1 MWDTRNFCDW
11 TFAKISVF
19 HESFHYRKKFCFREH
34 VRKLFFD
41 SRENFCKNE
50 SSSNLV
56 KLDEFRVFVKMG
68 NYIFV
73 STLLR
78 EFVDDH
84 RGVIEAHRGVI
95 EDLPNLENYS
105 GIIDVHPRV
114 VSDYHGVVKDDLRGI
129 EAHCGVLEGF
139 FRWRQMNHLFLLN
152 SSCFCKLTLL

>member
-19 HESFHYRKKFCFREH
+19 HESFQYRENFCFR
-34 VRKLFFD
+34 KLFCD

-56 KLDEFRVFVKMG
+56 KLDEFRVFLKMG
-68 NYIFV
+68 YYIFV

-78 EFVDDH
+78 EFVEDH

-105 GIIDVHPRV
+105 GIIDVHPGV
-114 VSDYHGVVKDDLRGI
+114 VSDYHV
-129 EAHCGVLEGF
+129 
-139 FRWRQMNHLFLLN
+139 
-152 SSCFCKLTLL
+152 